1 MKNSAVSLKWLF
13 LKSSGGL
20 RELRWGGVFT
30 PSFPFP
36 CLVAVDLFI
45 DRTAQHLHLHRDHPE
60 ESKGIERVRRLFNA
74 PFADLLFLSLL
85 VGWQN
90 PSQREYVVV
99 VGLVYGR
106 GLPFDF
112 DSNKKM
118 NVTLTSLFADSIK
131 WKSIAEENNSTSS
144 QSAAVSHLFFFSPL
158 PLFTFF
164 IARRRGWWRLFT
176 VLYLRSTPSLQARSP
191 AEWVFL
197 FTVVLMSC
205 DFDGCRCIFSLRSIS
220 RAHIHRPISKGG
232 RTLLVLLCSERS
244 GKIRIRIRN
253 DSATYC
259 KGR

>member
-1 MKNSAVSLKWLF
+1 MKNSAVSLKWHSFQF
-13 LKSSGGL
+13 LRSSGGL

-36 CLVAVDLFI
+36 GLVAVDLFI

-74 PFADLLFLSLL
+74 SFADLLFLSLL
-85 VGWQN
+85 VAWQN

-144 QSAAVSHLFFFSPL
+144 QSAAVSHLFFFFSSSVIH
-158 PLFTFF
+158 FF
-164 IARRRGWWRLFT
+164 
-176 VLYLRSTPSLQARSP
+176 YRSATWMLEA
-191 AEWVFL
+191 FY
-197 FTVVLMSC
+197 
-205 DFDGCRCIFSLRSIS
+205 RSIS
-220 RAHIHRPISKGG
+220 ALHTITSGPIPGWVSFPVHCCFDELWLWRLPLHFFASFHFTRSHSPPNFKGG
-232 RTLLVLLCSERS
+232 
-244 GKIRIRIRN
+244 
-253 DSATYC
+253 
-259 KGR
+259 